1 LANRSLSLNTACK
14 PLPRQRSRVGAVFHL
29 LILADCVGA
38 DDATVIAALLHDI
51 GQFLPHS
58 TAQEMMHEGQSV
70 GKRSHDAIGELY
82 LRDLGFPEKV
92 CVLVGAHV
100 VAKK

>member
-1 LANRSLSLNTACK
+1 
-14 PLPRQRSRVGAVFHL
+14 
-29 LILADCVGA
+29 
-38 DDATVIAALLHDI
+38 
-51 GQFLPHS
+51 
-58 TAQEMMHEGQSV
+58 MMHEGQSV